1 MSTSAV
7 EVSIHA
13 VSPELSLSV
22 ASMNGAVGVGAVAA
36 ALGAATA
43 DAGAPDDS
51 SACTTGV
58 HAMSNPRM
66 RPNLIIDATPLNGA
80 GVPLARSDAHHV
92 RERENEYLAIA
103 HFAGARGL
111 LNRLDHLIHQ
121 RIGHGDFD
129 LGLRHDLDDVL
140 RAPVNLGMAA

>member
-13 VSPELSLSV
+13 VSPELNLSA

-36 ALGAATA
+36 GDAAALAAATA

-51 SACTTGV
+51 SACTPGV

-92 RERENEYLAIA
+92 RERENEYL
-103 HFAGARGL
+103 
-111 LNRLDHLIHQ
+111 
-121 RIGHGDFD
+121 
-129 LGLRHDLDDVL
+129 
-140 RAPVNLGMAA
+140 